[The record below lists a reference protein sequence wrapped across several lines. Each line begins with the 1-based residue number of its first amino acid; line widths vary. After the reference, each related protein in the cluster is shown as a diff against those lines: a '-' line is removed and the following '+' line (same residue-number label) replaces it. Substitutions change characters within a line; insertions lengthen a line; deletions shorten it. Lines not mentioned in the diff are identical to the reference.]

1 MDMHVSVEIVDAVT
15 PAVFDEVYD
24 YFSYIDE
31 TFSTFKKTSEITKIN
46 EGKISKQDYSPDMKT
61 VLMLCDQTKKQ
72 TNGYFEIK
80 RGGILD
86 PSGLVKGWAIWN
98 AANLLKRKGCHDFYV
113 DAGGDIQTS
122 GTNDKGKPWTVG
134 IRNPFNTKEI
144 VKVIATGNLGVA
156 TSGTYERGNH
166 VYNPKTKTPV
176 TDIVSLTVVGPNVYE
191 ADRFA
196 TAAFAMSKPG
206 IQFIDNLEGFEGYM
220 IDTKGLATYTRGFE
234 KFAVFV

>member
-1 MDMHVSVEIVDAVT
+1 MDMHVTVEVVDVVT

-24 YFSYIDE
+24 YFSVIDNR
-31 TFSTFKKTSEITKIN
+31 FSTFKKTSEITKIN
-46 EGKISKQDYSPDMKT
+46 EGKIKKRDYSSDMKT
-61 VLMLCDQTKKQ
+61 VLMLSDQTKKQ
-72 TNGYFEIK
+72 TNGYFEIE
-80 RGGILD
+80 RRGILD

-98 AANLLKRKGCHDFYV
+98 AANLLKRRGCHNFYV

-122 GTNDKGKPWTVG
+122 GVNGRGKPWTVG

-166 VYNPKTKTPV
+166 VYNPKTNTPV

-196 TAAFAMSKPG
+196 TAAFAMGKPG
-206 IQFIDNLEGFEGYM
+206 IQFIEHLDGFEGYM
-220 IDTKGLATYTRGFE
+220 IDTKGVATCTSDFE
-234 KFAVFV
+234 KFVVSV